1 MYKVD
6 NIFNFFVSNLKG
18 IYEKNEAISF
28 AYISIEKILGYSK
41 SECIINSEK
50 LLTDVSRNKLTSIA
64 NELKKHKPIQYIL
77 QEAYFFNLC
86 YYVNENVLIPRPET
100 EELVEWIIDDYKGMN
115 NLNYLDIGTGSG
127 CIIISL
133 CKYLQE
139 VFLLLT
145 FVIEH

>member
-28 AYISIEKILGYSK
+28 AYISIEKILGYNK

-50 LLTDVSRNKLTSIA
+50 LLTDVSRNKLTSIVS
-64 NELKKHKPIQYIL
+64 ELKKHKPIQYIL
-77 QEAYFFNLC
+77 QEAYFYNLR

-100 EELVEWIIDDYKGMN
+100 EELVEWIIDDYKG
-115 NLNYLDIGTGSG
+115 DRKS
-127 CIIISL
+127 
-133 CKYLQE
+133 
-139 VFLLLT
+139 V
-145 FVIEH
+145 V